1 MRQLVLGPLFHI
13 PARLHARMPSMPTDL
28 MPINEWGARARASCR
43 TNLHSG
49 LEDFIQDIIEIIG
62 SEKVLLKQ
70 QARKHRREA
79 RPRPGFIQRF
89 RHVLFWDMR
98 FGESSVRTDLP
109 QNLRSRKSLKLSRN
123 ISTHDMMGNSV
134 EQRVA

>member
-1 MRQLVLGPLFHI
+1 
-13 PARLHARMPSMPTDL
+13 MPSMPTDL

-98 FGESSVRTDLP
+98 LDDCLLFFGSESVFGLAP
-109 QNLRSRKSLKLSRN
+109 KLSLAQLPKQGWGSYF
-123 ISTHDMMGNSV
+123 IIVT
-134 EQRVA
+134 